1 MILRFPPGA
10 QSTVKNE
17 NHFSIAKSTSFYSEF
32 DADSEYVILFKKC
45 FGQKNGLTATCPFN
59 RYLFSGRSNEGKWG
73 RQNDSGYLRNKSGTE
88 IGRVVFCEIKLKNMI
103 RDHLLF

>member
-45 FGQKNGLTATCPFN
+45 FGQKNGLTATCPLVKN
-59 RYLFSGRSNEGKWG
+59 ILSNPKFQALNESECFTPK
-73 RQNDSGYLRNKSGTE
+73 K
-88 IGRVVFCEIKLKNMI
+88 M
-103 RDHLLF
+103 